1 MLQIQNAKKHNDMA
15 KVRKKNETNK
25 RHNGKFIVYYKNTI
39 SQEKI
44 YLIYAYQRKT
54 LQGPFFAYSTERIWN
69 GLETEEKRTYIE
81 GIKEPYI

>member
-1 MLQIQNAKKHNDMA
+1 MSTKA
-15 KVRKKNETNK
+15 RKKNETNK

-54 LQGPFFAYSTERIWN
+54 LQGPFFAYSK
-69 GLETEEKRTYIE
+69 GRT
-81 GIKEPYI
+81 